1 MLDTFTLLVVSI
13 LLFEGLGVVLLLCWF
28 VSRRGG
34 SMLLGLCG
42 GIPLLIAL
50 GLVPVWYFWSVH
62 QISLQYLNMA
72 LLGTMLFVPC
82 GVLLLLTIHFLR
94 AESIVRA
101 VRNTR
106 SGHSVYALSQVVD
119 MESLEDDLRAAMQS
133 SDQLFVHYQPIFDSA
148 SRQLAGFEALLR
160 WNHPERGL
168 VPPMQFIPLAEQT
181 ELIVPLGAWVLEN
194 ACAEAARWPESW
206 YLSVNLSPIQL
217 EKVQMVRDVRTVL
230 DRTGLAPERLEL
242 EITEG
247 VLVAAAG
254 GEISRLA
261 ELRRA
266 GVKVA
271 IDDFGTG
278 YSSLGYLHQLPFDT
292 IKIDRSFVRD
302 LETDPG
308 AQAIVG
314 TIVELSR
321 RLEREIVAE
330 GVETEGQYAALA
342 ALQCQRVQGWLL
354 GKPMSAED
362 LHATFIEPLT
372 HKEEE
377 ARSANWEEGMELPA
391 SS

>member
-1 MLDTFTLLVVSI
+1 MLDTFTLLVVAV
-13 LLFEGLGVVLLLCWF
+13 LLFEVIGAALLVSWF

-34 SMLLGLCG
+34 YLLGLLG
-42 GIPLLIAL
+42 GVPLIMAL
-50 GLVPVWYFWSVH
+50 GLVPVWYFWSQH
-62 QISLQYLNMA
+62 SLQMPYMN
-72 LLGTMLFVPC
+72 LLVLAGTLLVPC
-82 GVLLLLTIHFLR
+82 CLVVLLTVNLLR
-94 AESIVRA
+94 AEAIVRA
-101 VRNTR
+101 VRSTR
-106 SGHSVYALSQVVD
+106 SGHSVYALTEVAH
-119 MESLEDDLRAAMQS
+119 MESLEDDLRLAMQS
-133 SDQLFVHYQPIFDSA
+133 TDQLYVHYQPIFS
-148 SRQLAGFEALLR
+148 SETRQLAGFEALLR
-160 WNHPERGL
+160 WNHPERGM

-181 ELIVPLGAWVLEN
+181 DLIVPLGAWVLEN
-194 ACAEAARWPESW
+194 ACAEAATWPESW
-206 YLSVNLSPIQL
+206 YLSVNLSPVQL
-217 EKVQMVRDVRTVL
+217 EKVQLVRDVRAVL
-230 DRTGLAPERLEL
+230 DRTGLPASRLEL

-254 GEISRLA
+254 GEIARLA

-266 GVKVA
+266 GVKIA

-354 GKPMSAED
+354 GKPMSPD
-362 LHATFIEPLT
+362 TLRSTFVEPLR
-372 HKEEE
+372 
-377 ARSANWEEGMELPA
+377 AVAAALPNGSWEEGTEMT
-391 SS
+391 